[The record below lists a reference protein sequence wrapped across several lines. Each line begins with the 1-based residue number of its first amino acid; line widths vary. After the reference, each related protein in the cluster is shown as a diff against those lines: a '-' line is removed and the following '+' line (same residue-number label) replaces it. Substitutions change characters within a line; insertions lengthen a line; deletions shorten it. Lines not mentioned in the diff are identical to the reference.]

1 MNYEERQKIIE
12 EATQRRFK
20 LLFNKGKEYSVGNE
34 DINFNFKEIAKRLG
48 TRLAG
53 TPEYVCLVYLCKH
66 LLSLEKWAKD
76 GELSSGETIISRL
89 DDIRN
94 YLDIL
99 ESLIRE
105 KEVMENEN
113 KL

>member
-12 EATQRRFK
+12 EATKRRFE
-20 LLFNKGKEYSVGNE
+20 LLFNKGKEYSVGSE

-53 TPEYVCLVYLCKH
+53 TPEYVCLVYLYKH

-99 ESLIRE
+99 ESLIQE
-105 KEVMENEN
+105 KGGV
-113 KL
+113 K